1 MEFGDCDTGFG
12 AHTAP
17 SHGSSPIGLPTK
29 LLRSNKSADEAA
41 EASEN
46 STNPQRISGV
56 SLILPRIR
64 CHVRALEEVRVGAW
78 GLGCSVLR
86 AEDVPMELEERTQQR
101 GRCVAVDVAHFD
113 LGFLHEPA
121 LGVWVWADP
130 ARTPALVIIRRLVRS
145 ISPLST
151 GSPRPPHAGT
161 WRIKVA
167 VQPCFRVM
175 AF

>member
-1 MEFGDCDTGFG
+1 MEFGDCDTGFA

-29 LLRSNKSADEAA
+29 LLRSNKSAELAA

-64 CHVRALEEVRVGAW
+64 CHVRALEEGARGAW

-113 LGFLHEPA
+113 LGFLHGRRA
-121 LGVWVWADP
+121 GLLRRGVWADP
-130 ARTPALVIIRRLVRS
+130 ASARDNPAVGSCDIT
-145 ISPLST
+145 LST
-151 GSPRPPHAGT
+151 ATQQGQQA
-161 WRIKVA
+161 
-167 VQPCFRVM
+167 RV
-175 AF
+175 

>member
-1 MEFGDCDTGFG
+1 MEFGDCDTGFA

-29 LLRSNKSADEAA
+29 LLRSNKSAELAA

-64 CHVRALEEVRVGAW
+64 CHVRALEELRVGAW

-101 GRCVAVDVAHFD
+101 GRRIAVDVAHFD
-113 LGFLHEPA
+113 LGFLHGRRA
-121 LGVWVWADP
+121 GLLGGVGP
-130 ARTPALVIIRRLVRS
+130 GQIIRRLVRA

-151 GSPRPPHAGT
+151 ATRQGQQA
-161 WRIKVA
+161 
-167 VQPCFRVM
+167 RVSDLLIG
-175 AF
+175 

>member
-29 LLRSNKSADEAA
+29 LLRSNKSAELAA

-64 CHVRALEEVRVGAW
+64 CHVRALEELRVGAW

-113 LGFLHEPA
+113 LGFLHGRRVASSSGRIRPSLRSA
-121 LGVWVWADP
+121 QSDGWFFDI
-130 ARTPALVIIRRLVRS
+130 TPSA
-145 ISPLST
+145 
-151 GSPRPPHAGT
+151 
-161 WRIKVA
+161 W
-167 VQPCFRVM
+167 
-175 AF
+175 

>member
-29 LLRSNKSADEAA
+29 LLRSNKSAELAA

-113 LGFLHEPA
+113 LGFLH
-121 LGVWVWADP
+121 GRQRSGRRWADP
-130 ARTPALVIIRRLVRS
+130 ARTPARDNPAVGSFDITLLSNSNPRLTCVWTHSSR
-145 ISPLST
+145 
-151 GSPRPPHAGT
+151 
-161 WRIKVA
+161 
-167 VQPCFRVM
+167 
-175 AF
+175 

>member
-12 AHTAP
+12 AHTVP

-29 LLRSNKSADEAA
+29 LLRSNKSAELAA

-64 CHVRALEEVRVGAW
+64 CHVRALEELRVGAW

-86 AEDVPMELEERTQQR
+86 AEDVPMELEERAQQR

-113 LGFLHEPA
+113 LGFLH
-121 LGVWVWADP
+121 GRQRSGRQWADP
-130 ARTPALVIIRRLVRS
+130 ARPRLAIIRGLVGS
-145 ISPLST
+145 LSPLEHRQPNALT
-151 GSPRPPHAGT
+151 RGDVADHGSRS
-161 WRIKVA
+161 
-167 VQPCFRVM
+167 
-175 AF
+175 